1 MAEINTGANDASS
14 IGRRRAGVRRTKK
27 HSLRTDMT
35 PMVDLGFLLIAFF
48 VMTAEMSKPTITS
61 LIMPKE
67 SPDQMSVAMSDALTV
82 LLGKNNEVFYYEADW
97 KKSLSDGKIKQTT
110 LSYSDG
116 LGDIIRQ
123 KQKELDANPSR
134 KEGRVG
140 LFLII
145 KPGSEAT
152 YKTFIDVLDEV
163 MINNVKKYV
172 ITKPETEEINWL
184 KQQ

>member
-1 MAEINTGANDASS
+1 MAEINTGGNDASS
-14 IGRRRAGVRRTKK
+14 ITRRRAGVRRAKK

-48 VMTAEMSKPTITS
+48 VMTAEMSKPSVTN

-67 SPDQMSVAMSDALTV
+67 SMHQTPVAMSDALTV
-82 LLGKNNEVFYYEADW
+82 LLGKNNKVFYYEADW
-97 KKSLSDGKIKQTT
+97 PEALFTGKIIQTT
-110 LSYSDG
+110 LFYSDG
-116 LGDIIRQ
+116 LGEIIRQ
-123 KQKELDANPSR
+123 KQKKLDADPSR

-140 LFLII
+140 LMLII
-145 KPGSEAT
+145 KPGSEAA
-152 YKTFIDVLDEV
+152 YKTLIDVLDEV

-172 ITKPETEEINWL
+172 ITKQTTEEVNWL

>member
-1 MAEINTGANDASS
+1 MAEINIGSNDGSS
-14 IGRRRAGVRRTKK
+14 FGRKRAGVRRAKK

-48 VMTAEMSKPTITS
+48 VMTAEMSKQTVTN

-67 SPDQMSVAMSDALTV
+67 SPILTPVADSDALTV
-82 LLGKNNEVFYYEADW
+82 LLGENNEVFYYEGDW
-97 KKSLSDGKIKQTT
+97 DKSLSDGKIMQTT

-116 LGDIIRQ
+116 LGEIIRQ
-123 KQKELDANPSR
+123 KQKRLDADPGR

-140 LFLII
+140 LMLII
-145 KPGSEAT
+145 KTGSEAA

-172 ITKPETEEINWL
+172 ITKQETEETDWL

>member
-1 MAEINTGANDASS
+1 MAEINIGANDASDG
-14 IGRRRAGVRRTKK
+14 GRKRAGVRRAKK

-35 PMVDLGFLLIAFF
+35 PMVDLGFLLITFF
-48 VMTAEMSKPTITS
+48 VITAEMSKPTVTK
-61 LIMPKE
+61 LVMPKE
-67 SPDQMSVAMSDALTV
+67 SPVLTPVADSDALTV
-82 LLGKNNEVFYYEADW
+82 LLGENNEVFYYEGDW
-97 KKSLSDGKIKQTT
+97 DKSLSNKKIRQTT

-116 LGDIIRQ
+116 LGEIIRQ

-134 KEGRVG
+134 KEGRIG
-140 LFLII
+140 LMLII
-145 KPGSEAT
+145 KPGSEAA

-184 KQQ
+184 KEQ